1 MATATDSRPAPARP
15 APAPAIYSLQGKK
28 VWVAG
33 HRGMV
38 GSAVVRRLAH
48 MDCRTLTVD
57 RATAD
62 LRRQS
67 EIESWMTREKPDVV
81 VVAAATVG
89 GILANSTR
97 PAEFIYDNLAIEAN
111 VVEAARRV
119 GVEKLLF
126 LGSTCIYPKFA
137 PQPMPEDSLL
147 TGALEPTNQWYA
159 IAKIAGMM
167 LCQAYRRQYG
177 CDFITAIPTGLFGV
191 GDNFD
196 PDAGHVIPGQ
206 IRKVHDAKAA
216 GRSTVEVWGTGSP
229 EREFMY
235 VDDAADGLV
244 FLMERYSAEEP
255 INVAGGEIVTIRRLV
270 EMVREVCGW
279 SGEFVYDTS
288 KPDGMPRKALDG
300 RKLTAMGWTP
310 KLGVLEGLRRTYE
323 WFQKGDGVRLG

>member
-1 MATATDSRPAPARP
+1 MSAQPSPVLFPLA
-15 APAPAIYSLQGKK
+15 GKK
-28 VWVAG
+28 VFVAG

-38 GSAVVRRLAH
+38 GAAIVRRLQQI
-48 MDCRTLTVD
+48 DCEILTVGRD
-57 RATAD
+57 AVD
-62 LRRQS
+62 LRRQD
-67 EIESWMTREKPDVV
+67 ETEAWLAANKPDAVF
-81 VVAAATVG
+81 VAAALVG
-89 GILANSTR
+89 GIKANAAK
-97 PAEFIYDNLAIEAN
+97 PAEFIYDNLAIEMN
-111 VVEAARRV
+111 VVNGAWKA
-119 GVEKLLF
+119 GVAKLMF
-126 LGSTCIYPKFA
+126 LGSSCMFPKLA
-137 PQPMPEDSLL
+137 DQPIVEETILEGP
-147 TGALEPTNQWYA
+147 LEPTNQWYA

-216 GRSTVEVWGTGSP
+216 GRPTVEVWGTGSP

-270 EMVREVCGW
+270 EMVRDVCGW